1 MAVHSAVDTSSSS
14 MNGVRCFIL
23 LVFRPNISNGRS
35 YSIQHARYT
44 DMCPRASR
52 RLMPFLDVV
61 SWVRIPLGRDCGFC
75 DYVLCGC
82 RGPWNAQIR
91 RHCRK
96 SYGISKPIVGVTD
109 QSRLQTT
116 ARMFATLTVFLSPP
130 PPNCVFVPY
139 PPPPSEA
146 TVSGAGHRGPG
157 NGSYSDWPN
166 WTALSSSEKAL
177 YGL

>member
-1 MAVHSAVDTSSSS
+1 MWLSTRLLICWHKFLSHEWSEAFYFACISAKHFKRTVLFYSTCPLYGHVSARITTSYAFFGR
-14 MNGVRCFIL
+14 GV
-23 LVFRPNISNGRS
+23 VGSHP
-35 YSIQHARYT
+35 AW
-44 DMCPRASR
+44 PR
-52 RLMPFLDVV
+52 
-61 SWVRIPLGRDCGFC
+61 GCDCGFC

-82 RGPWNAQIR
+82 RGPWDAQIR

-116 ARMFATLTVFLSPP
+116 ARMFTTLTVFLSPP
-130 PPNCVFVPY
+130 HSQPPHPFRSP
-139 PPPPSEA
+139 
-146 TVSGAGHRGPG
+146 VSGAGHRGPG